1 MVVHG
6 YLPSGPGWAQRLA
19 AKGLSEDVAAKQMA
33 LEVLA
38 AVGGPPEASKEA
50 LKGYAQ
56 GAKRLFLTSAM
67 QEWCEPHGVNGGGP
81 LWPRGGC
88 GGKRG
93 PPWTTT
99 PPACRGL
106 LSALRACEAGDR
118 AGPGARKCSYMASR
132 GSKTVASDALEAIL
146 ASSKALRCEFRG

>member
-1 MVVHG
+1 MVHG
-6 YLPSGPGWAQRLA
+6 CLPSGPGWAQRLA

-67 QEWCEPHGVNGGGP
+67 QEWCEPHGVNG
-81 LWPRGGC
+81 
-88 GGKRG
+88 
-93 PPWTTT
+93 T
-99 PPACRGL
+99 
-106 LSALRACEAGDR
+106 
-118 AGPGARKCSYMASR
+118 GPGATRWMRRQARAAVDDYAASMS
-132 GSKTVASDALEAIL
+132 GPPFSFKSL
-146 ASSKALRCEFRG
+146 